1 MTHRYLLVICI
12 SLLAFSS
19 FGQNEGDEKKTR
31 QYSQD
36 ELIRLEKPVETQHTL
51 RFKDGQQIHFTA
63 RAGYMLLKTEEGEPR
78 AKIFYIAYTKNGV
91 NNAAERPLTVAFNG
105 GPGSSSVWLHMG
117 ALGPRRIVMDEEGN
131 SPAPPYQVVD
141 NEYSWLKWTDLV
153 FVDPVMTGYSRPME
167 GVDKKEFLGFEEDIQ
182 AVGEFIQR
190 YITLNKRWASPKY
203 LAGESY
209 GTTRAAGLSDYLL
222 DRYGMYLNGL
232 VLISQI
238 TNFQTA
244 RFTRGN
250 DLPYLLFLPTYAAT
264 AWYHK
269 QLNPAYTDL
278 RKLLD
283 EVEAF
288 ALGDYATA
296 LLKGDR
302 LSEAEE
308 KRIAEKL
315 SSYTGLS
322 EEYIRQANLRP
333 VIHKFCKELR
343 RDEGITVGRLDSRFT
358 GKDYDDT
365 GDRYEFDPSYSKTIY
380 GPFTTAVY
388 DHLGSYL
395 NYLSELPYEILT
407 GRARPWNYSNVQN
420 EYLNVAESLRSTL
433 HKNPFMKVL
442 ICNGYY
448 DLATPYFATEYTLDH
463 MFLDPALRKN
473 ITMKYFQTGHMMY
486 IHQPSLEQF
495 TRDVEEFYGKR
506 N

>member
-1 MTHRYLLVICI
+1 MTYKHFLLCCFTMLTI
-12 SLLAFSS
+12 LS
-19 FGQNEGDEKKTR
+19 FGQNAGKEPPANK
-31 QYSQD
+31 QYSPE
-36 ELIRLEKPVETQHTL
+36 ELMVLEAPVETQHSL
-51 RFKDGQQIHFTA
+51 RLRNGEQINFTA
-63 RAGYMLLKTEEGEPR
+63 KAGYVLLKTEEGEPR
-78 AKIFYIAYTKNGV
+78 AKIFYMAYTKNGISS
-91 NNAAERPLTVAFNG
+91 AAERPLTIAFNG

-117 ALGPRRIVMDEEGN
+117 ALGPRRIVMDKEGN
-131 SPAPPYQVVD
+131 SMAPPYQVVD

-167 GVDKKEFLGFEEDIQ
+167 GVDKKEFLGFEEDIK

-190 YITLNKRWASPKY
+190 YVTLNKRWASPKY

-244 RFTRGN
+244 RFSRGN

-269 QLNPAYTDL
+269 KLDPAYSDL
-278 RKLLD
+278 HKLLE
-283 EVEAF
+283 EVEEF
-288 ALGDYATA
+288 ALGEYAIA
-296 LLKGDR
+296 LMKGDQ
-302 LSEAEE
+302 LSEME
-308 KRIAEKL
+308 KEHIAEKL
-315 SSYTGLS
+315 SQYTGLS
-322 EEYIRQANLRP
+322 TTYLLQANLRP

-343 RDEGITVGRLDSRFT
+343 RDEGLTVGRLDSRFT
-358 GKDYDDT
+358 GKDYDGT
-365 GDRYEFDPSYSKTIY
+365 GDRYEFDPSYDKTIY

-420 EYLNVAESLRSTL
+420 EFLNVAENLRSTL

-448 DLATPYFATEYTLDH
+448 DLATPYFATKYTLNH
-463 MFLDPALRKN
+463 MFLDPGLRKN
-473 ITMKYFQTGHMMY
+473 ITMKYFEAGHMMY
-486 IHQPSLEQF
+486 IHQASLEKFTVVVEQF
-495 TRDVEEFYGKR
+495 YEGQ
-506 N
+506 

>member
-1 MTHRYLLVICI
+1 MTRRYLL
-12 SLLAFSS
+12 LLCFSIIAFTS
-19 FGQNEGDEKKTR
+19 FGQNEGKDKNTR
-31 QYSQD
+31 QYSQE
-36 ELIRLEKPVETQHTL
+36 ELIRLESPAVTQHTL
-51 RFKDGQQIHFTA
+51 KFEDGQQISFTA
-63 RAGYMLLKTEEGEPR
+63 KAGYMLLKTEEGEPR
-78 AKIFYIAYTKNGV
+78 AKVFYIAYTKNDV
-91 NNAAERPLTVAFNG
+91 RNPADRPLTVAFNG

-117 ALGPRRIVMDEEGN
+117 ALGPRRIVMDEVGN
-131 SPAPPYQVVD
+131 SLAPPYKVVD

-167 GVDKKEFLGFEEDIQ
+167 GVDKKEFLGFEEDIK

-190 YITLNKRWASPKY
+190 YVTLNKRWASPKY

-209 GTTRAAGLSDYLL
+209 GTTRAAGLSDYLM

-250 DLPYLLFLPTYAAT
+250 DLPYILFLPTYAAT

-269 QLNPAYTDL
+269 KLDPAFTDL

-283 EVEAF
+283 EVETF
-288 ALGDYATA
+288 AMGEYASA
-296 LLKGDR
+296 LLKGDQ
-302 LSEAEE
+302 LTEAEE
-308 KRIAEKL
+308 IRIAEKL
-315 SSYTGLS
+315 SRYTGLS
-322 EEYIRQANLRP
+322 AAYIRQANLRP

-365 GDRYEFDPSYSKTIY
+365 GDRYEFDPSYDKTIY

-388 DHLGSYL
+388 DHLGTYL

-407 GRARPWNYSNVQN
+407 GRVRPWNYSNVQN
-420 EYLNVAESLRSTL
+420 EYLNVAESLRSTM

-473 ITMKYFQTGHMMY
+473 ITMKYFEAGHMMY

-495 TRDVEEFYGKR
+495 TRDVEEFYGGR
-506 N
+506 